1 LDDFSHILLGSASAN
16 YKNPNTDKLV
26 AIVVALQAASD
37 IVVADAATVAEVTFT
52 RGSLVAARLAAG
64 EATTACSAARILE
77 SGGAVS
83 DSPAET
89 ATPQSTGALVEAARG
104 GSKQVA

>member
-52 RGSLVAARLAAG
+52 IVATRLAAG
-64 EATTACSAARILE
+64 EATARSAARILG
-77 SGGAVS
+77 SGGAAS
-83 DSPAET
+83 NSPAET
-89 ATPQSTGALVEAARG
+89 ATPRSTGALVEAARG

>member
-64 EATTACSAARILE
+64 EATACSAARILE

-89 ATPQSTGALVEAARG
+89 ATPRSTGALVEAARG